1 MKPGACPMTV
11 QMSREFGMS
20 FNISCVMFV
29 WTFVFLTSTTGEAPV
44 TVTVSV
50 TDATA
55 SCTGTLAVK
64 PMVMMMPSRLTV
76 PKPVN
81 WYFRAY
87 SPGGSDGKR

>member
-1 MKPGACPMTV
+1 MTV

-20 FNISCVMFV
+20 FSICCVMFV
-29 WTFVFLTSTTGEAPV
+29 WTFVFLTSTTGDAPV

-50 TDATA
+50 SDATA

-76 PKPVN
+76 PNPDN

-87 SPGGSDGKR
+87 VPGGNEGNR